1 MYAGPIITVVPLRV
15 ELLNGLALLLY
26 PSIVLQVV
34 YALAVSIGQLR
45 HVIRA
50 DTMQML
56 AEVARGGEQR
66 IVALLLVQLL
76 HAAFVHNGAVR
87 RNGGHN
93 IVAGKLI
100 ILGELYAAKHVRY
113 AAYAQQGKLLYC
125 CIGNMHNLFQVFVAF
140 LAVEEPEQVLAVLV
154 VYIYHHIGIT
164 HVMHPRHM
172 LIANALYAVPAE
184 AVFKQRGALQRLSH
198 GKLGIRILLL
208 EVIAR
213 AHRAR
218 GAGREARAREA
229 AGGGLYAFVSLGY
242 GMAGH
247 LIVPQH
253 VAHFL
258 ELVEYYNV
266 LPGAPELPGLVEY
279 FLNVGFAAGRGNNF
293 AGDPRQPFE
302 AFAAHFRGEYGY

>member
-1 MYAGPIITVVPLRV
+1 
-15 ELLNGLALLLY
+15 
-26 PSIVLQVV
+26 
-34 YALAVSIGQLR
+34 
-45 HVIRA
+45 
-50 DTMQML
+50 ML

-87 RNGGHN
+87 RNGGNH

-100 ILGELYAAKHVRY
+100 VLGELYAAEHVGY
-113 AAYAQQGKLLYC
+113 AAYAQQGKLLYSRF
-125 CIGNMHNLFQVFVAF
+125 GHARHFLEVLMAF
-140 LAVEEPEQVLAVLV
+140 FAVEEPEQVLAVLV
-154 VYIYHHIGIT
+154 VYIYHHVGIA
-164 HVMHPRHM
+164 HVMHPGHM

-184 AVFKQRGALQRLSH
+184 AVFKQRGTLQRLAH

-279 FLNVGFAAGRGNNF
+279 FLNVGFATGRGNNF

-302 AFAAHFRGEYGY
+302 ALAAHFRGEYGYRIAAEQL